1 MTQRGSKEYVI
12 DEFEKAVTRVVRGL
26 TLDIV
31 ADLQEKTPVDT
42 GWARANWIPNI
53 GGRFSDSPVGQRIK
67 GSIDVATQQ
76 TAIAT
81 IATQFQVGPPIHITN
96 NVPYIQKLN
105 QGTSQQAPAGYVDDI
120 IETNVKKYG
129 GRKIK

>member
-1 MTQRGSKEYVI
+1 MAARGSSRYVV
-12 DEFEKAVTRVVRGL
+12 DEFEQAVTRVVQGL

-53 GGRFSDSPVGQRIK
+53 GGQFSDSPVGQRIK

-76 TAIAT
+76 TAIAK
-81 IATQFQVGPPIHITN
+81 IATQFRVGPPIHITN

-105 QGTSQQAPAGYVDDI
+105 KGTSKQAPAGYVDST
-120 IETNVKKYG
+120 IEKNVKKYG
-129 GRKIK
+129 GRKIR